1 VRPVGRSPSRR
12 SRARSLLPERE
23 PDGNLFRLEQSPGAD
38 ELFERLA
45 GAGEV
50 LVERIVSAGHS
61 TEPGRWLEQ
70 ERDEWVVLLDGEATL
85 AFEDDA
91 ATLRLVSGD
100 HVLIPAGVR
109 HRVEATRAEPP
120 CVWLA
125 LHAPGLAGPSG
136 QG

>member
-1 VRPVGRSPSRR
+1 M
-12 SRARSLLPERE
+12 
-23 PDGNLFRLEQSPGAD
+23 
-38 ELFERLA
+38 
-45 GAGEV
+45 

-61 TEPGRWLEQ
+61 TEPGGWLEQ
-70 ERDEWVVLLDGEATL
+70 DRDEWVVLLDGEAML

-91 ATLRLVSGD
+91 TTVRLVSGD
-100 HVLIPAGVR
+100 HVLIPAGVL

-125 LHAPGLAGPSG
+125 VHAPRLAGPRD